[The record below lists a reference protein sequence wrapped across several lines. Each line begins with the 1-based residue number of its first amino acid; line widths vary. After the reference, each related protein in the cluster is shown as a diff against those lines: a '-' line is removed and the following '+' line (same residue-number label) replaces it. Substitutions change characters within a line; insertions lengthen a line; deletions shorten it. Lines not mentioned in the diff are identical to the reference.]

1 MLDLFIN
8 LCYNKLN
15 KGKGVVYLSN
25 TYDINSIESL
35 TFKEGVRRRVNM
47 YLGSDDLEGTYQA
60 LKEIINNSTDEALAG
75 YGKRIELT
83 VNEKDNRVSVR
94 DYGRSV
100 PFGIR
105 ENGENVLVSIYS
117 QSHTGGKFSHDAYKN
132 ASGLNGVGGS
142 CVCLSSLY
150 FKVESYRDG
159 KCARAEFK
167 KGDLVSYKEE
177 KTTNKTG
184 TYVEFIP
191 DKEVFSNGEI
201 GYSYDR
207 ICNDI
212 QDISYLYPGIEFV
225 VSNGTSTK
233 TYCAKNGIV
242 DFVSDNV
249 KNPLQK
255 HIITGSATDGTDSVE
270 IAFQWGT
277 KYETPYVF
285 VNGLRCPELG
295 TPATGAKTAI
305 TKTFNN
311 LANENFDGE
320 YIRKN
325 MFYVINCK
333 VENPSFA
340 NQTKSKINNASL
352 RQLASTA
359 FTAALKEMSIKYST
373 EFNTIVEMLRK
384 VEKAEAAAERARASV
399 LNLEKKETEHKKQ
412 KITSSDK
419 FKDCEKHGQDSML
432 IICEGNS
439 ALGGLMPARNVNNE
453 ALYAVR
459 GKVKNLLKHP
469 LDECLENQ
477 EVSDIIMALGCGIQN
492 RYNSKKLNYGK
503 VAIATDADVD
513 GFSIMCL
520 IATLFHTLMPSFV
533 SEGRLCWLRAPL
545 YKIEKGN
552 QKMFAYDDDELAS
565 IRKGRE
571 NWDITRAKGLGELSA
586 DDMEK
591 SMLHPTERRLEVL
604 TIHDVEAAAESL
616 MMLMGPEVE
625 GRRKFLFDNVDF
637 SILNR

>member
-1 MLDLFIN
+1 MA
-8 LCYNKLN
+8 
-15 KGKGVVYLSN
+15 
-25 TYDINSIESL
+25 YDINSIESL
-35 TFKEGVRRRVNM
+35 SFREGVRTRIQM
-47 YLGSDDLEGTYQA
+47 YLGSDDNEGTYQA

-75 YGKRIELT
+75 FGDAIKIT
-83 VNEKDNRVSVR
+83 VNETENWVSVI
-94 DYGRSV
+94 DHGRGV

-105 ENGENVLVSIYS
+105 EDGENVLVSIYS
-117 QSHTGGKFSHDAYKN
+117 KSHTGGKFNNNVYKN
-132 ASGLNGVGGS
+132 ASGLNGIGAK
-142 CVCLSSLY
+142 CVCLSSEK
-150 FKVESYRDG
+150 FEVQSIRDG
-159 KCARAEFK
+159 KTACAYFE
-167 KGDLVSYKEE
+167 KGNLIDYKEGNTKE
-177 KTTNKTG
+177 KNG
-184 TYVEFIP
+184 TYVRFKP
-191 DKEVFSNGEI
+191 DREVFKNGEI
-201 GYSYDR
+201 GYSYER

-212 QDISYLYPGIEFV
+212 HDISYLYPGIKFI
-225 VSNGTSTK
+225 VSNEIEEK
-233 TYCAKNGIV
+233 VYCAKNGIV

-249 KNPLQK
+249 NKPLQK
-255 HIITGSATDGTDSVE
+255 HILTASADDGIDSVE

-277 KYETPYVF
+277 KKETPYVF

-295 TPATGAKTAI
+295 TPVTGARAAI
-305 TKTFNN
+305 TKTFNS

-325 MFYVINCK
+325 LFYVINCK

-340 NQTKSKINNASL
+340 NQTKTKINNPSL
-352 RQLASTA
+352 RTLATTA
-359 FTAALKEMSIKYST
+359 FTTALKEMNIKYNN
-373 EFNTIVEMLRK
+373 EFNAIAEMLK
-384 VEKAEAAAERARASV
+384 KIEKAEAAADKARNAV
-399 LNLEKKETEHKKQ
+399 LNFEKKEVEQKKQ

-439 ALGGLMPARNVNNE
+439 ALGGLMPARDVIKE

-469 LDECLENQ
+469 LNECLENQ

-492 RYNSKKLNYGK
+492 KYNSKKLNYGK

-520 IATLFHTLMPSFV
+520 VATLFWVLMPKFIE
-533 SEGRLCWLRAPL
+533 EGRLCWLRAPL

-552 QKMFAYDDDELAS
+552 NKLFAYNDEELAK

-571 NWDITRAKGLGELSA
+571 TWEITRAKGLGELSA

-604 TIHDVEAAAESL
+604 TIKDVEAAAESI

-625 GRRKFLFDNVDF
+625 GRRDFLFENVDF